1 MRRLLFA
8 CKYVQRNSQLHNLTK
23 NESITVKA
31 KNKIFSIMN
40 IYFQKKLQIK
50 ENLKRCYLKR
60 GFPAKIMDFLSYTF
74 PKKQKKIFEME
85 LKDAILT
92 TKGWFKVQR
101 KVQFRIHALK
111 PKIQQI

>member
-1 MRRLLFA
+1 MLF
-8 CKYVQRNSQLHNLTK
+8 KKRISSKNYGFFVLHIS
-23 NESITVKA
+23 E
-31 KNKIFSIMN
+31 KI
-40 IYFQKKLQIK
+40 
-50 ENLKRCYLKR
+50 E
-60 GFPAKIMDFLSYTF
+60 
-74 PKKQKKIFEME
+74 KIFEME